1 MGRRR
6 EEPLINV
13 LISLPWWMS
22 AIGVAVILVSRHV
35 WLAWAE
41 GASGMYA
48 PIARQMHWLF
58 YAMAGIFALGA
69 FASLIRQ
76 AWNGSILE
84 RSHKR
89 GSLVALDWREFESL
103 IQEAFRRKG
112 YLSVETQYGAD
123 GDYDISLRKDGALYL
138 VQCKH
143 WKKRRVG
150 VATCANSGA

>member
-1 MGRRR
+1 MRAQGKESMGRRR

-22 AIGVAVILVSRHV
+22 AIGVVVILVSRHV

-76 AWNGSILE
+76 RLDEKESRE
-84 RSHKR
+84 RSGR
-89 GSLVALDWREFESL
+89 
-103 IQEAFRRKG
+103 
-112 YLSVETQYGAD
+112 T
-123 GDYDISLRKDGALYL
+123 
-138 VQCKH
+138 
-143 WKKRRVG
+143 
-150 VATCANSGA
+150 